1 MNTEHDKIRQ
11 NGQQVLLVVSIVLGG
26 FLSLYN
32 SVAMNVAIPTF
43 VRVFGTDLGQV
54 QWIMISY
61 TLMIWHRLD
70 LLTM

>member
-32 SVAMNVAIPTF
+32 LVAMNVAIPTF

-54 QWIMISY
+54 QWIMIS
-61 TLMIWHRLD
+61 LR
-70 LLTM
+70 

>member
-43 VRVFGTDLGQV
+43 VR
-54 QWIMISY
+54 S
-61 TLMIWHRLD
+61 IWHRFGTSAMD
-70 LLTM
+70 YD